1 MMKFRIANSELR
13 MTPGRLAKNSSFEI
27 RHLKFAAAFTLL
39 EVMIASGILFLC
51 LFAILQLLSS
61 SLRVGSRLNAIRY
74 MVFTCFSRSA
84 PASFK
89 TRCARRS
96 A

>member
-61 SLRVGSRLNAIRY
+61 SLRG
-74 MVFTCFSRSA
+74 
-84 PASFK
+84 
-89 TRCARRS
+89 ARILQRTTVD
-96 A
+96 AGMRAGEL